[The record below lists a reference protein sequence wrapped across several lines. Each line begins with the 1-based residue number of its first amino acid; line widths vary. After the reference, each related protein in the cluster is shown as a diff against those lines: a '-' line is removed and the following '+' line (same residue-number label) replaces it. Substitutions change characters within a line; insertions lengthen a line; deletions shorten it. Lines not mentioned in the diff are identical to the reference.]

1 MWNLPAPAVS
11 SHLLWCHEMP
21 IAKKLVEFMTP
32 RNLSLCL
39 CFGTAGMVC
48 AQSGN
53 LNIYFVDVEGGAA
66 TLTVTPS
73 GQSMLVDTGNP
84 SPTDRDAK
92 RIFEATQLAG
102 IPQVGAVVLSEV
114 RGDQWGG
121 VVAVSKLIPIDKFYD
136 HGDSA
141 EAGGNARAAQM
152 WEAYKGVADGK
163 RVVVKPGDKIPLKG
177 VDVTVVSSNGKV
189 IDKPIKAEGPNP
201 LCKDT
206 QQKEPDPTQPENFL
220 SVGTLLTFGKFKFLN
235 LGDLTWDRELML
247 ACPVNKIGT
256 ISLFQATHHGFYNE
270 WSGPP
275 ALVWAI
281 QPQVVIVE
289 NGPTKGL
296 PAGGDEVL
304 AKIPR
309 VEGIWQGHRAA
320 RHDDAHNT
328 IEMMISNLS
337 PTQDETKG
345 NWIKASISRD
355 GKFTVTNSRNDFS
368 KTYTI
373 R

>member
-1 MWNLPAPAVS
+1 
-11 SHLLWCHEMP
+11 
-21 IAKKLVEFMTP
+21 
-32 RNLSLCL
+32 
-39 CFGTAGMVC
+39 
-48 AQSGN
+48 
-53 LNIYFVDVEGGAA
+53 
-66 TLTVTPS
+66 VTHYH
-73 GQSMLVDTGNP
+73 
-84 SPTDRDAK
+84 
-92 RIFEATQLAG
+92 
-102 IPQVGAVVLSEV
+102 
-114 RGDQWGG
+114 GDHSGG
-121 VVAVSKLIPIDKFYD
+121 VAALSKLIPIDKFYD
-136 HGDSA
+136 HGESA
-141 EAGGNARAAQM
+141 EASGNPRAAQM
-152 WEAYKGVADGK
+152 WEAYKGVAEGK
-163 RVVVKPGDKIPLKG
+163 RVIVKPGDKIPLKG

-189 IDKPIKAEGPNP
+189 IENPIKAEGQNS

-281 QPQVVIVE
+281 KPQVVIVE

-296 PAGGDEVL
+296 PAGGYEVL
-304 AKIPR
+304 TKIPG
-309 VEGIWQGHRAA
+309 VEGIWQGHRAI
-320 RHDDAHNT
+320 RNDDAHNT
-328 IEMMISNLS
+328 AESMIANLA
-337 PTQDETKG
+337 TTEEETKG
-345 NWIKASISRD
+345 NWIKASISKD

>member
-1 MWNLPAPAVS
+1 MRS
-11 SHLLWCHEMP
+11 
-21 IAKKLVEFMTP
+21 
-32 RNLSLCL
+32 RNLKICLCL
-39 CFGTAGMVC
+39 GIAVVLQ

-53 LNIYFVDVEGGAA
+53 LNIYFIDVEGGAA

-73 GQSMLVDTGNP
+73 GQSLLVDTGNP

-92 RIFEATQLAG
+92 RIFEAAQLAG
-102 IPQVGAVVLSEV
+102 IKKIDAVIITHYH
-114 RGDQWGG
+114 GDHSGG
-121 VVAVSKLIPIDKFYD
+121 VVALSKLIPIDKFYD

-141 EAGGNARAAQM
+141 EAAGNPRAAQM

-163 RVVVKPGDKIPLKG
+163 RVIVKPGDKIPLKG

-189 IDKPIKAEGPNP
+189 IEKPITPGVPNP

-220 SVGTLLTFGKFKFLN
+220 SVGTLLTYGKFKFLN

-256 ISLFQATHHGFYNE
+256 ITLFQATHHGFYNE

-275 ALVWAI
+275 AFVWALK
-281 QPQVVIVE
+281 PQVVIVE

-296 PAGGDEVL
+296 PAGGYEVL
-304 AKIPR
+304 AKIPG
-309 VEGIWQGHRAA
+309 VEGIWQGHRAV
-320 RHDDAHNT
+320 RNDDAHNT
-328 IEMMISNLS
+328 SESMIANLAT
-337 PTQDETKG
+337 TQDETKG
-345 NWIKASISRD
+345 NWMKASVSKD
-355 GKFTVTNSRNDFS
+355 GTFTVTNSRNDLS

>member
-1 MWNLPAPAVS
+1 
-11 SHLLWCHEMP
+11 
-21 IAKKLVEFMTP
+21 MTP

-39 CFGTAGMVC
+39 CFATAGLVY

-102 IPQVGAVVLSEV
+102 IRKIDVLIV
-114 RGDQWGG
+114 THYHGDHSGG
-121 VVAVSKLIPIDKFYD
+121 VLGLSKLIPIDKFYD
-136 HGDSA
+136 HGESA
-141 EAGGNARAAQM
+141 EAAGNPRAAQM
-152 WEAYKGVADGK
+152 WEAYKGVAEGK
-163 RVVVKPGDKIPLKG
+163 RVIVQPGDKIPLKD

-189 IDKPIKAEGPNP
+189 IEKPIKAEGQNP

-220 SVGTLLTFGKFKFLN
+220 IVGTLLTFGKFKFLN

-281 QPQVVIVE
+281 KPQVVIVE

-296 PAGGDEVL
+296 PAGGYEVL
-304 AKIPR
+304 AKIPG
-309 VEGIWQGHRAA
+309 VEGIWQGHRAI
-320 RHDDAHNT
+320 RNDDAHNT
-328 IEMMISNLS
+328 TESMIANLAT
-337 PTQDETKG
+337 TQEETKG
-345 NWIKASISRD
+345 NWIKASISKD

>member
-1 MWNLPAPAVS
+1 
-11 SHLLWCHEMP
+11 
-21 IAKKLVEFMTP
+21 MTS
-32 RNLSLCL
+32 RILKLCL
-39 CFGTAGMVC
+39 CLGIAAGLLQ

-53 LNIYFVDVEGGAA
+53 LNIYFIDVEGGAA

-73 GQSMLVDTGNP
+73 GQSLLVDTGNP

-92 RIFEATQLAG
+92 RIFEAAQLTG
-102 IPQVGAVVLSEV
+102 IKKIDAVIITHYH
-114 RGDQWGG
+114 GDHSGG
-121 VVAVSKLIPIDKFYD
+121 VVGLSKLIPIDKFYD
-136 HGDSA
+136 HGESA
-141 EAGGNARAAQM
+141 EAAGNPRAAQM

-177 VDVTVVSSNGKV
+177 VDVTVVSSNGRV
-189 IDKPIKAEGPNP
+189 IDKPIKSEGPNP

-206 QQKEPDPTQPENFL
+206 QQKEPDATQPENFL

-256 ISLFQATHHGFYNE
+256 ITLFQATHHGFYNE

-275 ALVWAI
+275 AFVWALK
-281 QPQVVIVE
+281 PQVVIVE

-296 PAGGDEVL
+296 PAGGYEVL
-304 AKIPR
+304 AKIPG
-309 VEGIWQGHRAA
+309 VEGIWQGHRAI
-320 RHDDAHNT
+320 RNDHAHNT
-328 IEMMISNLS
+328 TELMIANLA
-337 PTQDETKG
+337 TTEEETKG
-345 NWIKASISRD
+345 NWIKASISKD